1 MSETMDILVRILA
14 IVVPCLMLG
23 VGALTGWI
31 WMLWQDHNKHKLY
44 VAENMLKQ
52 GALQE
57 VKEEIH
63 SLRDVIYRIATK
75 MDVPV
80 FSEPYRK

>member
-1 MSETMDILVRILA
+1 MSETMDILVRIIA

-80 FSEPYRK
+80 FLEPYKR

>member
-1 MSETMDILVRILA
+1 MDILVRILA

-63 SLRDVIYRIATK
+63 SLRDVIYRSPPRWMYLCSRSPTGN
-75 MDVPV
+75 
-80 FSEPYRK
+80 ECQR

>member
-1 MSETMDILVRILA
+1 MSETIDILVRILA

-57 VKEEIH
+57 VKEEIN

-80 FSEPYRK
+80 FSEPYKR

>member
-1 MSETMDILVRILA
+1 MSETMDIVVRILS

-80 FSEPYRK
+80 FSEPYKR